1 MTRDEVKQLVAMM
14 AATWTR
20 PPVLAETVQAYCFA
34 LADLDHAAAKAAVLH
49 LMQTARFFPTIAEIR
64 DAAVRSRVSLPS
76 PEAAWGIVHRAIS
89 KHGSY
94 RLPIFDCEEID
105 GAVAD
110 IGWKA
115 ICLSENI
122 ASERARFI
130 DAFKSRA
137 AKRIQLEA
145 TGKYKATPKAIPE
158 WAGEHDRPIG
168 DNRALVETGYPT
180 ATLEPRAL
188 RSGEPVQQ
196 LEPER
201 KSFAQLAGGRLS
213 FHIPGE
219 GDAA

>member
-1 MTRDEVKQLVAMM
+1 MTKPEVQQLVAMM

-49 LMQTARFFPTIAEIR
+49 LMQTSKFFPTIAEIR

-76 PEAAWGIVHRAIS
+76 PEEAWGVVHRAIS

-94 RLPIFDCEEID
+94 RLPVFDCEEID
-105 GAVAD
+105 GAVGD
-110 IGWKA
+110 IGWKT

-130 DAFKSRA
+130 DAFRA
-137 AKRIQLEA
+137 RSAKRIQAEA
-145 TGKYKATPKAIPE
+145 TGKYKPTVKAIPE
-158 WAGEHDRPIG
+158 WTGEHDRPIG
-168 DNRALVETGYPT
+168 DNRVLVETGYPT

-188 RSGEPVQQ
+188 PGAVTKTATATIAAGSRRFPYLQ
-196 LEPER
+196 LVD
-201 KSFAQLAGGRLS
+201 GDD
-213 FHIPGE
+213 